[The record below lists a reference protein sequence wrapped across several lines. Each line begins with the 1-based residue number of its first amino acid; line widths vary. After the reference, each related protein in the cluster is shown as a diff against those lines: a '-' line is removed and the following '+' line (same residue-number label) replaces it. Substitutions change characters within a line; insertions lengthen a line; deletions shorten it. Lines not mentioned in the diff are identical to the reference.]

1 MTGLASKAV
10 AAAALH
16 MSIAERRKR
25 RERRTRLVTKTA
37 GTTAE
42 VSAAFRCELLGIQ
55 MLQFI
60 VTGII
65 VGIKQRHWCRTLE

>member
-1 MTGLASKAV
+1 MTGLASKTV

-25 RERRTRLVTKTA
+25 RGRRTRLVTKTA

-42 VSAAFRCELLGIQ
+42 VSAVFR
-55 MLQFI
+55 M
-60 VTGII
+60 
-65 VGIKQRHWCRTLE
+65 